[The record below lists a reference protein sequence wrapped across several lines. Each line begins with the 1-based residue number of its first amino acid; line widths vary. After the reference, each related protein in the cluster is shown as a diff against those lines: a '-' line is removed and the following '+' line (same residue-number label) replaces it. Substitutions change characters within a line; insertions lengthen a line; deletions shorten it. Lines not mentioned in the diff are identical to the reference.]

1 MNPPK
6 TEITEAVLF
15 MPFTWGRKCFSLLL
29 IRFLSL
35 FVAKGCWFLSR
46 LLSAFVFWFR
56 SHQTTATISRKFFS
70 DDGVNR
76 LFCFLSGFSEKM
88 VTYFCVNIRHRLF
101 MENIFFLY
109 KIYHGNSPVVE
120 TDFKTHTLRMWTTS
134 VTTSDVAGWL
144 QIDGCTV
151 RELET
156 ASYLR
161 TKGCFKDFAPTSFLS
176 VLWLIDDYKIGPS
189 NFFNLYRLSSLRRR
203 PLEETAYFF
212 CRCWKYTASKQ
223 KHNEGIMAQFQLFEF
238 SRDTEWLMAVFN
250 WSVIGFVPQ
259 TLPISN
265 LSSWRFSVDQ
275 LISDK
280 WKRLKR

>member
-15 MPFTWGRKCFSLLL
+15 MPFTWGRNCFSLLL

-120 TDFKTHTLRMWTTS
+120 TDFQTHTMRSEITS
-134 VTTSDVAGWL
+134 VTTSVAVVGWL
-144 QIDGCTV
+144 QFDGFTF
-151 RELET
+151 RELERAMPQNEELLQRFRNFLT
-156 ASYLR
+156 AFPGAPCSIESPVIVYC
-161 TKGCFKDFAPTSFLS
+161 KAFNVDFL
-176 VLWLIDDYKIGPS
+176 
-189 NFFNLYRLSSLRRR
+189 
-203 PLEETAYFF
+203 F
-212 CRCWKYTASKQ
+212 CR
-223 KHNEGIMAQFQLFEF
+223 
-238 SRDTEWLMAVFN
+238 
-250 WSVIGFVPQ
+250 P
-259 TLPISN
+259 
-265 LSSWRFSVDQ
+265 SSSTVCPLTVLQR
-275 LISDK
+275 
-280 WKRLKR
+280 